1 MFANELRHV
10 PLRDLDLGGW
20 KSSQTIVQ
28 VYQHPDVE
36 AQRTALAVAATTT
49 PPSDEAQAGRVLHGR
64 GGIRTRD
71 TGLPYTRFPVVTEEL
86 DPFSSTVGSFDVLS
100 G

>member
-49 PPSDEAQAGRVLHGR
+49 PPSDEAQAGRVLHQASRILQEVRQDNGNHSDGR
-64 GGIRTRD
+64 RVPPPRLHRIAVVNTRC
-71 TGLPYTRFPVVTEEL
+71 
-86 DPFSSTVGSFDVLS
+86 
-100 G
+100 